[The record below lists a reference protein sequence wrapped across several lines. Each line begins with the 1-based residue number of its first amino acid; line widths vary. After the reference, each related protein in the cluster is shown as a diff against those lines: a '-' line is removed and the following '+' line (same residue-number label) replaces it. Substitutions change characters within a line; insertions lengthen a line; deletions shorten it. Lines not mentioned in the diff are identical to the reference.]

1 MNFGKCGNRLYNHCN
16 KTSKLKG
23 IQMSKNIWT
32 RIFIGVLLLAGT
44 VLSTSAQS
52 VSVSGSIGKGTAAR
66 GSSTRATVVMNIP
79 GGLHVNSS
87 RPGSEYAIPTSV
99 RVTATGAKAGGVVY
113 PRGRSRS
120 FSFSDTPFNVYEG
133 RTTFTFNVTV
143 PANFSGNTLR
153 VRVTVR
159 YQACTNEV
167 CYPPTSKTVNLTAR
181 VN

>member
-1 MNFGKCGNRLYNHCN
+1 MNK
-16 KTSKLKG
+16 KISA
-23 IQMSKNIWT
+23 I
-32 RIFIGVLLLAGT
+32 IFIGLLLLAGT
-44 VLSTSAQS
+44 VVSASAQS
-52 VSVSGSIGKGTAAR
+52 INVSGSIGKGTAKR
-66 GSSTRATVVMNIP
+66 GSATRATVVMNIP

-99 RVTATGAKAGGVVY
+99 RVTVTGGKAGAVAY
-113 PRGRSRS
+113 PRGKSRN
-120 FSFSDTPFNVYEG
+120 FSFSDTALNVYEG
-133 RTTFTFNVTV
+133 RTAFTFNVNV

-153 VRVTVR
+153 VRAVVR